1 MSSKRVLVLVPHSV
15 TEDNG
20 ITIRS
25 KAVCAVL
32 QHNYH
37 VTTRSSRTPYA
48 ANALVT
54 IAGFV
59 AWMLKLLF
67 LIPLQRV
74 DCVYCCADY
83 FGFVSAYI
91 LSKALGFRV
100 LFEAHGILSEENI
113 AKKRPATLVRAC
125 SVIERFVI
133 SRADYVVALSGDV
146 VEFYKKYN
154 AHIELIPVFLD
165 ERRYQKRQSG
175 ARDVKNIGLIGP
187 FDMPANKYYMEF
199 LYKHVDE
206 FDPRIRFR
214 VIGKCDWKIANDRIT
229 YTDYISSRDTYL
241 AELSLLDALLVPA
254 NVSTSGPL
262 NKILEAMA
270 TSLPVFATPAS
281 LNGLDYA
288 EDGKNL
294 VVADPNELVV
304 RVNRVVFDQ
313 ALSSQLG
320 LNARRL
326 VEKRYSR
333 AANSV
338 KLMAIIDSLW

>member
-1 MSSKRVLVLVPHSV
+1 MRTRRTLPGSSPARYLRSQSSILARIELRLWADEWKPCLKEEISSKRVLVLVPHSV

-54 IAGFV
+54 IAGFL

-100 LFEAHGILSEENI
+100 LFEAHGILSEENS

-146 VEFYKKYN
+146 VEFYKKYT
-154 AHIELIPVFLD
+154 LI
-165 ERRYQKRQSG
+165 
-175 ARDVKNIGLIGP
+175 
-187 FDMPANKYYMEF
+187 
-199 LYKHVDE
+199 
-206 FDPRIRFR
+206 
-214 VIGKCDWKIANDRIT
+214 
-229 YTDYISSRDTYL
+229 
-241 AELSLLDALLVPA
+241 
-254 NVSTSGPL
+254 L
-262 NKILEAMA
+262 N
-270 TSLPVFATPAS
+270 
-281 LNGLDYA
+281 
-288 EDGKNL
+288 
-294 VVADPNELVV
+294 
-304 RVNRVVFDQ
+304 
-313 ALSSQLG
+313 
-320 LNARRL
+320 
-326 VEKRYSR
+326 
-333 AANSV
+333 
-338 KLMAIIDSLW
+338 

>member
-1 MSSKRVLVLVPHSV
+1 MSSKRVLILVPHSV
-15 TEDNG
+15 AEDNG

-25 KAVCAVL
+25 KAICAVL

-37 VTTRSSRTPYA
+37 VTTLSSRTPYS
-48 ANALVT
+48 ANVLVI

-67 LIPLQRV
+67 VIPRQRV
-74 DCVYCCADY
+74 DCIYCCADF
-83 FGFVSAYI
+83 FGFVSSYV
-91 LSKALGFRV
+91 LSKPLGFRV
-100 LFEAHGILSEENI
+100 VFEAHGILSEENI
-113 AKKRPATLVRAC
+113 AKKRPAALIRAC

-146 VEFYKKYN
+146 FEFYKKYN

-165 ERRYQKRQSG
+165 ERCYKKRQPG
-175 ARDVKNIGLIGP
+175 APGVKNIGLIGP

-199 LYKHVDE
+199 LYKHIDE

-214 VIGKCDWKIANDRIT
+214 VIGKCDWKIGNNRIT

-241 AELSLLDALLVPA
+241 AELSSLDALLVPA

-262 NKILEAMA
+262 NKIIEAMA
-270 TSLPVFATPAS
+270 TSLLVFATPAA

-294 VVADPNELVV
+294 VVANPNELVA

-313 ALSSQLG
+313 ALSSQIG
-320 LNARRL
+320 LNARNL
-326 VEKRYSR
+326 VDKRYSG
-333 AANSV
+333 AENSGRLV
-338 KLMAIIDSLW
+338 AIIDSFL